1 MQITLTNSQVWNFD
15 STLAAV
21 IADGLTM
28 LIASDAEQ
36 EAGIDKARDTFR
48 AYANRDA
55 DDKWF
60 DFDTGPDAER
70 LDEALMWLAL
80 NFRSLWD

>member
-1 MQITLTNSQVWNFD
+1 MKIALTDQQVWNFD
-15 STLAAV
+15 STLATV

-28 LIASDAEQ
+28 LMDSDSEQ
-36 EAGIDKARDTFR
+36 AAGIEQARDTFR
-48 AYANRDA
+48 AYGNRDA
-55 DDKWF
+55 EDKWF
-60 DFDTGPDAER
+60 DFDSGPDSHR